1 MIDFNDA
8 CRYQNHLRDLF
19 TEVVLLLSDND
30 FITTTVNTHHMS
42 DANKVMS
49 DKVEVVSGPFD
60 DLGITPEK
68 VVDLALDIISEREN
82 LANAISIAKA
92 QADLQ
97 IDAACMAN
105 KDKRTL
111 VSYLNNMGKKKSRE
125 IEGNGT
131 FYALNE
137 VDGKQTPFIYKI
149 TTVEKINYD
158 RNKVKGIANRLNR
171 EMKETSK
178 EIDRYNLDIQVDFE
192 PRWSE
197 EDSIEDI
204 LTAS

>member
-125 IEGNGT
+125 TEGNGT

>member
-8 CRYQNHLRDLF
+8 CRYQNHLKDLF

-60 DLGITPEK
+60 DLGIAPEK

-82 LANAISIAKA
+82 LENAISIAKA

-125 IEGNGT
+125 TEGNGT

>member
-125 IEGNGT
+125 TEGNGT

-149 TTVEKINYD
+149 TTIEKINYD

-178 EIDRYNLDIQVDFE
+178 EIDRYNLDIRVDFE

>member
-42 DANKVMS
+42 DANKAMS
-49 DKVEVVSGPFD
+49 DKVEAVAGPFD

-125 IEGNGT
+125 TEGNGT

>member
-19 TEVVLLLSDND
+19 SEVVLLLSDND
-30 FITTTVNTHHMS
+30 FIMTTVKTHHMS
-42 DANKVMS
+42 DANKAVS
-49 DKVEVVSGPFD
+49 DKVETVAGPFD
-60 DLGITPEK
+60 DLYITPER
-68 VVDLALDIISEREN
+68 VVDLALDIIGEREK

-97 IDAACMAN
+97 IDAACMTN
-105 KDKRTL
+105 KDKKVL
-111 VSYLNNMGKKKSRE
+111 ASYLNNMSKKKAHE
-125 IEGNGT
+125 TEGNGT

-137 VDGKQTPFIYKI
+137 VDGKQTSFIYKI

-171 EMKETSK
+171 EMKEMSK

>member
-30 FITTTVNTHHMS
+30 FITTTVKTHHMS
-42 DANKVMS
+42 DANKTMS
-49 DKVEVVSGPFD
+49 DKVEVVAGPFD

-105 KDKRTL
+105 KDKRAL

-149 TTVEKINYD
+149 KTVEKINYD

>member
-125 IEGNGT
+125 TEGNGT

-171 EMKETSK
+171 GMKETSK

>member
-111 VSYLNNMGKKKSRE
+111 VSYLNNMGKKQSRE
-125 IEGNGT
+125 TEGNGT

-158 RNKVKGIANRLNR
+158 RNKVKGIANRLHR